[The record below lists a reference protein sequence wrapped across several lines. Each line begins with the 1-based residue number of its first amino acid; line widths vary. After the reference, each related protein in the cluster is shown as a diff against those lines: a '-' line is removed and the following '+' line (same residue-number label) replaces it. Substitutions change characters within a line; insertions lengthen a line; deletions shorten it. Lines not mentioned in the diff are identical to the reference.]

1 MADARLLDRENTLPM
16 QVKNMRFMLDRL
28 GQDCSPLQF
37 LRELTQNALESILR
51 LRPPKGEIIWDVDW
65 NRHTLTGVYKLAI
78 IDTGLGMTGEE
89 MVEYINALSSS
100 MSEQSESGN
109 FGVGAKIAAAPRN
122 HAGLVYLSW
131 KDGVG
136 YMIHLWRDP
145 DSGIYG
151 LRQFARPD
159 GSYGHWAHIQDD
171 IKPVAIKDHGTM
183 VVLLGHETEQDTM
196 QAPEAAASPSRWI
209 ARYLNTRY
217 FRFPDGITVKA
228 REGWEYPRS
237 NKDTNLLRTVSGQE
251 PYLQKHCQASGKV
264 TLTGAIAHWWVLKD
278 EEALTQ
284 NSGFS
289 ASSGHTAALYQDE
302 LYEMMAGRAAV
313 ARLQSFGVIFGH
325 NRVVIYVQPTNG
337 PTKRL
342 TSNTA
347 RTHLLINNEALPWAD
362 WAAEFRDALP
372 QAIKDLME
380 EVAGSS
386 ASSSDH
392 KQSIRERLKQ
402 IRDLFRI
409 SRYRPTRTGKLRID
423 EDALT
428 VGGKAKQE
436 SEESEGTIPG
446 SGKPGGKGGRAGDIY
461 SLFLAAKGVPGEEL
475 RVDIQPEIRW
485 ISVADGTRTLPD
497 LEDRA
502 AKFLPDQNMIFA
514 NADFRVFTDMIDRWC
529 RQYNHVPG
537 ARETVQDVVREW
549 FEQQLIETVMGVQ
562 ALRDARQWTVQDVDK
577 TWSEEA
583 LTAAVMPRYH
593 VDIAVKRALGAK
605 LGTLKEKAERMVPN
619 VG

>member
-1 MADARLLDRENTLPM
+1 MADPRIVDRENTLPM
-16 QVKNMRFMLDRL
+16 QVKNMSFMLDRL
-28 GQDCSPLQF
+28 GQDCAPLQY
-37 LRELTQNALESILR
+37 LRELTQNALQSVLH
-51 LRPPKGEIIWDVDW
+51 LHQPKGEVIWDVDW
-65 NRHTLTGVYKLAI
+65 NRHTLTDVYKLAI
-78 IDTGLGMTGEE
+78 IDTGIGMTGEE

-100 MSEQSESGN
+100 MNEQSETGN

-122 HAGLVYLSW
+122 HAGLIYLSW
-131 KDGVG
+131 KNGVG

-151 LRQFARPD
+151 LRQFTRPD
-159 GSYGHWAHIQDD
+159 GSYGHWAYVQDD
-171 IKPVAIKDHGTM
+171 IKPYAIKDHGTM
-183 VVLLGHETEQDTM
+183 VVLLGNKTDQDTM
-196 QAPEAAASPSRWI
+196 QAPENASSPSRWI

-217 FRFPDGITVKA
+217 FQFPDGIVVKA

-237 NKDTNLLRTVSGQE
+237 NKDTNLLRTITGQR
-251 PYLQKHCQASGKV
+251 PYLEKHCDFSGKV
-264 TLTGAIAHWWVLKD
+264 SLTGATAYWWVLKD
-278 EEALTQ
+278 EDALSQ
-284 NSGFS
+284 NSGFL

-302 LYEMMAGRAAV
+302 LYEMMTGRAGV
-313 ARLQSFGVIFGH
+313 ARLQSFGVIFGY

-337 PTKRL
+337 GGSKL

-347 RTHLLINNEALPWAD
+347 RTLLLLNNEPMPWAD
-362 WAAEFRDALP
+362 WAAEFREMLP

-380 EVAGSS
+380 DVAGGS
-386 ASSSDH
+386 AASDH

-409 SRYRPTRTGKLRID
+409 SRYRPIRTGKLRID
-423 EDALT
+423 QESLT
-428 VGGKAKQE
+428 VGGKAK
-436 SEESEGTIPG
+436 EEFDERDNSNSGT
-446 SGKPGGKGGRAGDIY
+446 SRAGGKGGRAGDIY

-475 RVDIQPEIRW
+475 RVDIHPEIRW
-485 ISVADGTRTLPD
+485 VSVADGTRTPPD

-502 AKFLPDQNMIFA
+502 AKFLAPENMILA
-514 NADFRVFTDMIDRWC
+514 NGDFRVFTDMIERWC
-529 RQYNHVPG
+529 KQYSHVTG
-537 ARETVQDVVREW
+537 ARDTVQDVVREW

-562 ALRDARQWTVQDVDK
+562 ALRDARQWTVQDVEK

-605 LGTLKEKAERMVPN
+605 LGTLKEKSERVGAN
-619 VG
+619 VS